1 MKRTTRL
8 IVSTVALAATVTGVA
23 AAASS
28 PTVATGGAT
37 KITHFAATLNATVN
51 PNGNET
57 GYVFQ
62 YGVTSA
68 YGQSTNSHSA
78 GGGTAPVKVADGIS
92 GLTPGTVYHYR
103 VAALNRTGG
112 ALGADHTFRTIGP
125 PPALV
130 ATGAAV
136 NVTSSTATV
145 TGSVTTNGAATEWVV
160 QYGVTTAYGA
170 QTFGQV
176 VANSPTAVPVSVTL
190 TGLAPATLFH
200 YRLVGYH
207 GSSVVSYGGDGTFFT
222 EPLQRPKPRL
232 SAHTKPSVARHRPY
246 AFTTVGSLGG
256 AMSIPPFARCA
267 GNVGVRYYRGRQ
279 QIGFVVVPVG
289 SNCQFMA
296 QASFRHVRGVGPTP
310 VRIRVDF
317 RGNGYVAPASH
328 TDHVIVR

>member
-8 IVSTVALAATVTGVA
+8 IVSAVLVAATVTGVA

-28 PTVATGGAT
+28 PTVTTGAATRIAHST
-37 KITHFAATLNATVN
+37 ATLNATVN

-62 YGVTSA
+62 YGVTNA
-68 YGQSTNSHSA
+68 YGQSTSGHSA
-78 GGGTAPVKVADGIS
+78 GGGTAPVKVAVGIG

-103 VAALNRTGG
+103 VNALNRTGG
-112 ALGADHTFRTIGP
+112 AFGADHTFKTTGP

-136 NVTSSTATV
+136 NITSSTATV

-160 QYGVTTAYGA
+160 QYGVTTAYGSE
-170 QTFGQV
+170 TFGQV
-176 VANSPTAVPVSVTL
+176 VPDSPTAVPVSVTL

-222 EPLQRPKPRL
+222 QPLTRPEPHVT
-232 SAHTKPSVARHRPY
+232 AHTRPSVARHRPY

-256 AMSIPPFARCA
+256 ASSIPSFVRCS
-267 GNVGVRYYRGRQ
+267 GNVGLRYYRGRH

-289 SNCQFMA
+289 SSCEFTVQI
-296 QASFRHVRGVGPTP
+296 SFRHVRGVGPTP
-310 VRIRVDF
+310 VRIRVAF

-328 TDHVIVR
+328 TDHVVVR